1 MNMAILQQCTPP
13 PGTSLPSGLF
23 TSISF
28 EEPEKGVIESF
39 TTSTIDTTGHYL
51 NLAPLLS

>member
-1 MNMAILQQCTPP
+1 MNIAILQQCTPP
-13 PGTSLPSGLF
+13 PGTSLPGGLF

-39 TTSTIDTTGHYL
+39 IYAGFAAKSIETETT
-51 NLAPLLS
+51 A

>member
-1 MNMAILQQCTPP
+1 
-13 PGTSLPSGLF
+13 LPSGLF